1 MLYSNNNRRFRV
13 FNNAGKFVLTV
24 LSILIPVLLFS
35 QNSKAP
41 TGKEISEQAKK
52 FRLLENKQK
61 TDTIN
66 GKKVRFIP
74 AILKDSTD
82 QTVRSGVLLGVLE
95 NEIKGDETG
104 LAPGHYNIYLAQV
117 NKRWHVYAESNGV
130 IRKEA
135 VRVSIRKLD
144 QSEKHE
150 TKVEFIK
157 KGWGILAIRNDMF
170 LVGGSGTIVGYGIG
184 QCHPPLSPNCGLVSG
199 FYF

>member
-1 MLYSNNNRRFRV
+1 MLHSNNNRRFRV
-13 FNNAGKFVLTV
+13 FNAGKFVLTL

-35 QNSKAP
+35 QNHKAP

-74 AILKDSTD
+74 AILKDSRD

-117 NKRWHVYAESNGV
+117 NKRWHVYAESNGI

-135 VRVSIRKLD
+135 IRVMLKKL
-144 QSEKHE
+144 EKNK
-150 TKVEFIK
+150 TKIEFIR
-157 KGWGILAIRNDMF
+157 KGWGYLIPIPYIFPIGLPP
-170 LVGGSGTIVGYGIG
+170 SHGIG
-184 QCHPPLSPNCGLVSG
+184 PCTPVMPVNCGLGTG